1 MWFGFLESHGNSP
14 QNKAKSF
21 RLTAINDDE
30 AFDHASIRKRFSLNS
45 HQKHASLFRG
55 VVALFVIVALI
66 LPPPQPPQ
74 QEERRKTAASQERWV
89 VGLSDRLIPPAADL
103 CGCHHQLL
111 TPVLFF
117 FLLSHSLGWGVS
129 IDLAEISRTLT
140 PAPIW
145 LLTDCNSTEERKSTL
160 AQDDRSSFRSIS
172 RHPEELAHPSGSNE
186 ESLGRPCVCGQ
197 YQAEAT
203 PQPRYI
209 KCTTVVIDNFTL

>member
-1 MWFGFLESHGNSP
+1 MWFGIQESHGNSP

-103 CGCHHQLL
+103 CGTIHLVDL
-111 TPVLFF
+111 TVGGTE
-117 FLLSHSLGWGVS
+117 SGWHLTRDRDLDAGV
-129 IDLAEISRTLT
+129 
-140 PAPIW
+140 
-145 LLTDCNSTEERKSTL
+145 
-160 AQDDRSSFRSIS
+160 DDRRAS
-172 RHPEELAHPSGSNE
+172 
-186 ESLGRPCVCGQ
+186 
-197 YQAEAT
+197 
-203 PQPRYI
+203 
-209 KCTTVVIDNFTL
+209 